1 MKFGEVHVAEAE
13 GAILAHSLRLGT
25 TALKKAR
32 VLSRVDLDLIAGAG
46 LTRIAVARL
55 EPGDVGEDEAA
66 RRVAA
71 AAAGAEIEPAAPF
84 TGRVNLFSRSRGLLV
99 FDRERLDRL
108 NLVNEAITLGTL
120 PPFAVVEPRMMI
132 ATVKIIPFAAPA
144 EAVERCVEL
153 ARTDGPLLRVAPFLP
168 RSVGLVQT
176 RLPGL
181 KESILDKTREVT
193 EGRLKALGCR
203 LLVEE
208 RCGHATAE
216 LAPLI
221 HDAMGHG
228 IDVLLIH
235 GASAILDRRDVI
247 PAAIVAA
254 GGVIDHF
261 GMPVD
266 PGNLLLL
273 GHVGARAVLGLP
285 GCARSPKVN
294 GFDWVLE
301 RLVAGLPVGAGE
313 IMRMGSGGLLAEIP
327 SRPLPRAEATPAAER
342 KPEVKPQ
349 GPRIG
354 ALLLAAGQSRRM
366 GGPNKLLAAIDGVPM
381 VAHVA
386 RRLLASR
393 ARPIIAV
400 LGNQAE
406 AVDAAL
412 GKLPVER
419 IRNPEFAA
427 GLSTSLKRGVAA
439 LAPDLDGV
447 IVCLGDMPLIS
458 GRHLDRLIAAFN
470 PLEGRAI
477 IVPTRRG
484 KRGNPVLWSKRFLPE
499 MAELAGDVG
508 AKHLIGEHAD
518 LVAEV
523 EMDDDAVLVDI
534 DTPEALNAFQEKR
547 KPSPRPNP
555 PPLAGEGTGG
565 LDKGRTEE
573 KMETTPFRAYQAGT
587 QPPYDAPA
595 YGSTQKRHP
604 QEGLVRLPHTIT
616 EISGPLFIAAQ
627 SPPIADLSVVDGKAA
642 LGERIIVHGR
652 ITDEDGR
659 PVPHTIVEIW
669 QANAAGR
676 YHHPSDQHDAP
687 TDPNFRG
694 EGRVYT
700 DEEGWY
706 RLTSIK
712 PGAYPWRNHHNAW
725 RPNHIHFSFFGSGFA
740 QRLVTQMYF
749 PGDPLLDLD
758 PVFLSI
764 PDQAA
769 RNRLVCQ
776 LDMNVTKPEWALG
789 YRWDVVLRGR
799 AATPIESAS
808 GGLTS
813 SRRSTGTPPER

>member
-1 MKFGEVHVAEAE
+1 MRFGEVPVAEAE

-25 TALKKAR
+25 VALKKAR
-32 VLSRVDLDLIAGAG
+32 VLSRADLDLIAGAG
-46 LTRIAVARL
+46 LTRIVVARL
-55 EPGDVGEDEAA
+55 EPNDVGEDEAA

-71 AAAGAEIEPAAPF
+71 AAAGAEIESAAPF
-84 TGRVNLFSRSRGLLV
+84 TGRANLFAKTRGLLV
-99 FDRERLDRL
+99 VDRERLDRL

-120 PPFAVVEPRMMI
+120 PPFAVVEPRMML

-144 EAVERCVEL
+144 EAVERCVEAAL
-153 ARTDGPLLRVAPFLP
+153 SDGPLLRVAPFLP

-221 HDAMGHG
+221 RDAIGHG
-228 IDVLLIH
+228 IDILLIH

-273 GHVGARAVLGLP
+273 GHVGARTVLGLP

-301 RLVAGLPVGAGE
+301 RLVAGLSVGPGE

-327 SRPLPRAEATPAAER
+327 SRPLPRAEASQAGER
-342 KPEVKPQ
+342 KSETKPQ
-349 GPRIG
+349 GPWIG

-366 GGPNKLLAAIDGVPM
+366 GGPNKLLAEIPGSSPGTGIPM
-381 VAHVA
+381 VAHVV

-406 AVDAAL
+406 AVDVAL

-419 IRNPEFAA
+419 IRNPDFAA
-427 GLSTSLKRGVAA
+427 GLSTSLKRGIAA
-439 LAPDLDGV
+439 LPPDLDGV
-447 IVCLGDMPLIS
+447 IVCLADMPLIS
-458 GRHLDRLIAAFN
+458 GRHLDRLIAALN

-484 KRGNPVLWSKRFLPE
+484 KRGNPVLWSKRFFPE
-499 MAELAGDVG
+499 MAELSGDVG
-508 AKHLIGEHAD
+508 AKHLIGEHAE

-534 DTPEALNAFQEKR
+534 DTPEALEAFREKR
-547 KPSPRPNP
+547 S
-555 PPLAGEGTGG
+555 LARE
-565 LDKGRTEE
+565 
-573 KMETTPFRAYQAGT
+573 
-587 QPPYDAPA
+587 
-595 YGSTQKRHP
+595 
-604 QEGLVRLPHTIT
+604 
-616 EISGPLFIAAQ
+616 
-627 SPPIADLSVVDGKAA
+627 
-642 LGERIIVHGR
+642 
-652 ITDEDGR
+652 
-659 PVPHTIVEIW
+659 
-669 QANAAGR
+669 
-676 YHHPSDQHDAP
+676 
-687 TDPNFRG
+687 
-694 EGRVYT
+694 
-700 DEEGWY
+700 
-706 RLTSIK
+706 
-712 PGAYPWRNHHNAW
+712 
-725 RPNHIHFSFFGSGFA
+725 
-740 QRLVTQMYF
+740 
-749 PGDPLLDLD
+749 
-758 PVFLSI
+758 
-764 PDQAA
+764 AA
-769 RNRLVCQ
+769 R
-776 LDMNVTKPEWALG
+776 
-789 YRWDVVLRGR
+789 
-799 AATPIESAS
+799 
-808 GGLTS
+808 
-813 SRRSTGTPPER
+813 